1 MSFFGKKYEFANF
14 AQDLIS
20 NRSINIWLD
29 QKIQKAVQ
37 QLRSNADGDQVQ
49 LGECQ
54 PIVEIAPPRIEV
66 RETEKIVYV
75 DKPVDRFVEKNV
87 EVCPTWA
94 KGLEPY
100 AALLPAI
107 RAHASLSK
115 LLLGETTHDDSIAL
129 LHWLTRSGQWSTVE
143 QVWQTLAVQAQQQD
157 RAATATEQQILAVSV
172 ALYNQSI
179 SRGAAS
185 LVQPSVGQRYDYE
198 QHTRVNHSGES
209 VAVVLLAGLSNIQGK
224 LVHFSLVHTH

>member
-1 MSFFGKKYEFANF
+1 MSFFGFGKKSEFPEFAKHLVE
-14 AQDLIS
+14 D
-20 NRSINIWLD
+20 RSID
-29 QKIQKAVQ
+29 QWIDRKIQQAVQ
-37 QLRSNADGDQVQ
+37 QLRSGARQVQ
-49 LGECQ
+49 LSESQ
-54 PIVEIAPPRIEV
+54 PLAIVAPPEIREV
-66 RETEKIVYV
+66 EKIVYV
-75 DKPVDRFVEKNV
+75 DKPVDRIVEKNV

-94 KGLEPY
+94 KGLEHY

-107 RAHASLSK
+107 RTHASLSR

-143 QVWQTLAVQAQQQD
+143 QVWQTLAVQVQQQD
-157 RAATATEQQILAVSV
+157 RAATATEQQILATSV

-209 VAVVLLAGLSNIQGK
+209 VAAVRLAGLCNAQGK
-224 LVHFSLVHTH
+224 LVQLSLVHTH